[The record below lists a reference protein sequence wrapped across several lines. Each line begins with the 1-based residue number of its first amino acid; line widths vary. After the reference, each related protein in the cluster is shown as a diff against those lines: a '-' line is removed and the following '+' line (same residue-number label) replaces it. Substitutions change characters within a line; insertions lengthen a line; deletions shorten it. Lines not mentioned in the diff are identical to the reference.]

1 MTETNIERVGKLF
14 AIDTAQ
20 HEMTIL
26 LDEGLHRHVRFMRPR
41 PGSSSY
47 WYELITVPH
56 ALIFRGDYES
66 LVFSRTEDM
75 FGFFR
80 SNPDRPAMRISP
92 DYWAEKLTS
101 DRGCV
106 KRYDQDKFEQ
116 IVKELTVAAIRAHSA
131 PRGIGRA
138 VREQILNDEDIHY
151 EDGARRALDDFEF
164 GAKNVAECP
173 CGGRV
178 EVDADL
184 FIPASWRDQHPRGL
198 GHPYKTD
205 HVPGF
210 RFTDTWELDFK
221 DFDHGYLWACH
232 AIVAGIA
239 QYDAA
244 KAQAARP
251 VETVAV
257 PS

>member
-14 AIDTAQ
+14 AIDTAD

-56 ALIFRGDYES
+56 ALIFRGDYGS
-66 LVFSRTEDM
+66 LVFSRVEDM

-80 SNPDRPAMRISP
+80 SNPDRLTMRISP

-101 DRGCV
+101 DRDCV
-106 KRYDQDKFEQ
+106 KVYSRERLEERLAEEFEREEKQFPGIAKAWAVYVEDNFYDLDYE
-116 IVKELTVAAIRAHSA
+116 EPA
-131 PRGIGRA
+131 
-138 VREQILNDEDIHY
+138 RE
-151 EDGARRALDDFEF
+151 ALRDFEF
-164 GAKNVAECP
+164 PVAGQPAVCFE
-173 CGGRV
+173 
-178 EVDADL
+178 DAWEWDL
-184 FIPASWRDQHPRGL
+184 
-198 GHPYKTD
+198 
-205 HVPGF
+205 
-210 RFTDTWELDFK
+210 K

-232 AIVAGIA
+232 AVVAGIA
-239 QYDAA
+239 RYDAA

-257 PS
+257 TSGAVA